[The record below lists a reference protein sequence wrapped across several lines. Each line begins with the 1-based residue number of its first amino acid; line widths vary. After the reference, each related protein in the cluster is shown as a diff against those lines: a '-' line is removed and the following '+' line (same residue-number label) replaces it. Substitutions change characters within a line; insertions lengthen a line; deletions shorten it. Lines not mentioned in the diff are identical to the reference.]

1 MGGVIEPVVTS
12 LGESYTEGWDLPTAI
27 RAAVKALGTAGE
39 NPPRT
44 LTPDQVEV
52 AILDRHRTGRTF
64 RRVVGRAL
72 EALLETPAPEAVPS
86 RKGPRRRSRSR
97 WSTSRTLPRSTR

>member
-1 MGGVIEPVVTS
+1 M
-12 LGESYTEGWDLPTAI
+12 
-27 RAAVKALGTAGE
+27 RAAVRALGTAGE
-39 NPPRT
+39 NPPRA

-72 EALLETPAPEAVPS
+72 EALLETPGPASDAAAPDQPVEVVELPDPPAASQV
-86 RKGPRRRSRSR
+86 GPDG
-97 WSTSRTLPRSTR
+97 TVDAPVDDPEG